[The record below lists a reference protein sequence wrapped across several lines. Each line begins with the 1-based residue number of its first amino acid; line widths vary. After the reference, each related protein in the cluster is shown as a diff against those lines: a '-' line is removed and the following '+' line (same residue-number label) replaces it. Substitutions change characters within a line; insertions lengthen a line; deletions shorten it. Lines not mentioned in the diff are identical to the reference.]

1 MDTNGTDKTERVAV
15 FHHRF
20 KHYGGGE
27 RVADALAD
35 ALDADLF
42 TLYVTDRCSDE
53 TDATPLKQDK
63 YTSGLTGR
71 VFRRLAVENIARSID
86 VEHVDLSEYGTVI
99 TTGDFAHFYLPTD
112 EQRHFHYLHTP
123 NRDYFNAPEYH
134 TLAGGRLKPVK
145 TLYFQWLRGRDLDH
159 ANHVD
164 RWLCNSEF
172 VADRCSRFYGPPEDD
187 ISVVNPPVDWTELG
201 CAVPAH
207 KRQDYW
213 VTVGRL
219 VPAKRLDV
227 MVDAFRERDDKLI
240 IAGDGHI
247 REELEI
253 TAPNNVE
260 FTGYVSEERKRELL
274 REARG
279 FLFAGERECFG
290 MSVAEALS
298 AGTPVIGV
306 MSGNIPNM
314 VHNRAGAL
322 ETANGVLTEPTP
334 EGFRDAIAEADA
346 TEWDHATIRKDADRY
361 SRERFITE
369 VQRTVT
375 GKTPTSEVVE

>member
-1 MDTNGTDKTERVAV
+1 M

-63 YTSGLTGR
+63 YMSGLTGR
-71 VFRRLAVENIARSID
+71 VYRRLAVENIARSID
-86 VEHVDLSEYGTVI
+86 AEHVDLSEYGTVI

-123 NRDYFNAPEYH
+123 NRDYFNAPEYRA
-134 TLAGGRLKPVK
+134 LASGRLKPVK

-159 ANHVD
+159 VNHVD

-172 VADRCSRFYGPPEDD
+172 VADRCSRFYAPPEDD
-187 ISVVNPPVDWTELG
+187 ITVVNPPVEWDALG
-201 CAVPAH
+201 PAVPASE
-207 KRQDYW
+207 RGEYW

-227 MVDAFRERDDKLI
+227 MVDAFRERDDRLI
-240 IAGDGHI
+240 IAGDGRI
-247 REELEI
+247 REELE
-253 TAPNNVE
+253 TDAPGNVE
-260 FTGYVSEERKRELL
+260 FAGYVSDERKRELI
-274 REARG
+274 RNARG

-306 MSGNIPNM
+306 RSGNIPNM
-314 VHNRAGAL
+314 VHHGEETL
-322 ETANGVLTEPTP
+322 ESANGVLTEPTP
-334 EGFRDAIAEADA
+334 DAFRGALANADA
-346 TEWDHATIRKDADRY
+346 AEWDHAAIREDAERY
-361 SRERFITE
+361 SRRRFISE

-375 GKTPTSEVVE
+375 GKDPGREAKV